1 MSTNGQFDWV
11 EFYKEFAGKL
21 LAYKDNRKELISKVK
36 QVFMDTGIKMPTLE
50 EDNQI
55 VDIDPFTVFGLFNKN
70 LSVSNRNTIAAAI
83 KKLFGVAAPA
93 PSSFDGVP
101 VLNNMNATFYRFPL
115 HRDSALFDDLWRLFE
130 SALAYASS
138 PSADKRESLCR
149 FFERAVGVKRNGIG
163 KITMGLYWIAPETFL
178 NLDSTNRRY
187 IWESGK
193 LPVSFVKTLPNNSR
207 QITAAEYFD
216 IVEKLRR
223 CLQSGACKVKNFVE
237 LSFDAWKGDKTVNER
252 LKDCVELLK
261 NNHNVILHGAPGTGK
276 TYLAKEIAKEMG
288 CDDGR
293 IGFVQFHQSYDYTDF
308 VEGLRPRN
316 KDGLDEIGFEPKDGI
331 FKEFCAKALKNP
343 SGNGV
348 DNFDEI
354 WDKLFEKLNAESVM
368 KIPSLSGRSEIPL
381 EINEYGDGLASR
393 TYENDKYEPGK
404 WIRGQSKF
412 FTKQQCYNIY
422 RGSKGIP
429 SGGHD
434 NYRKAI
440 VEYMKK
446 ELGLLPFKADA
457 PAAQRDAKP
466 FVFIIDEINR
476 GEMSKIFGELFFS
489 IDPGYR
495 GTEGAVKTQY
505 ANLQE
510 SANVFDLALAKPEGD
525 YGHFFVPENV
535 YIIGTMNDID
545 RSVESMDFA
554 MRRRFAF
561 KKVTAEGTRDAMFGD
576 GTKWE
581 NGAGEMVDV
590 SSCIDKIK
598 ASMDALNEAV
608 SDKAKGGLS
617 PAYHIGGAYFLKFAN
632 YFNGENEAEAFQALW
647 DNHLEGLLR
656 EYLRGRDDVD
666 ETKLS
671 KLRNAYFGE
680 PKMADEG
687 AD

>member
-1 MSTNGQFDWV
+1 MKCHYELVIDQINDQANGRVADGQLFVDFHGESKISTVARETVQ
-11 EFYKEFAGKL
+11 
-21 LAYKDNRKELISKVK
+21 KELERLSSSGLVHSQVRPGDSYCAFTDAEFSPVPFVGSDDEIVENAVK
-36 QVFMDTGIKMPTLE
+36 
-50 EDNQI
+50 
-55 VDIDPFTVFGLFNKN
+55 
-70 LSVSNRNTIAAAI
+70 
-83 KKLFGVAAPA
+83 
-93 PSSFDGVP
+93 
-101 VLNNMNATFYRFPL
+101 
-115 HRDSALFDDLWRLFE
+115 AL
-130 SALAYASS
+130 
-138 PSADKRESLCR
+138 K
-149 FFERAVGVKRNGIG
+149 
-163 KITMGLYWIAPETFL
+163 
-178 NLDSTNRRY
+178 
-187 IWESGK
+187 
-193 LPVSFVKTLPNNSR
+193 SFVNKHGDAIDHAIEKAMKGDETMNN
-207 QITAAEYFD
+207 TT
-216 IVEKLRR
+216 
-223 CLQSGACKVKNFVE
+223 QSGN
-237 LSFDAWKGDKTVNER
+237 L

-308 VEGLRPRN
+308 VEGLRPKN
-316 KDGLDEIGFEPKDGI
+316 KDGSDEIGFEPKDGI

-466 FVFIIDEINR
+466 FVFIIDESNR

-525 YGHFFVPENV
+525 CGHFFVPENV

-561 KKVTAEGTRDAMFGD
+561 KEVTAECSAAMLD
-576 GTKWE
+576 DPAAWK
-581 NGAGEMVDV
+581 NGAGETVDV
-590 SSCIDKIK
+590 PSCLDKIK
-598 ASMDALNEAV
+598 ASMKALNDAIWKKRAPE
-608 SDKAKGGLS
+608 DKEKQEKTGLTS
-617 PAYHIGGAYFLKFAN
+617 AYHIGGAYFLKFAN
-632 YFNGENEAEAFQALW
+632 YFDGENEAKAFQTLW
-647 DNHLEGLLR
+647 NNHLEGLLR
-656 EYLRGRDDVD
+656 EYLRGMDSDGK
-666 ETKLS
+666 KLEA
-671 KLRNAYFGE
+671 LQAAYDSGWKVPE
-680 PKMADEG
+680 EKPVAEQP
-687 AD
+687 AESTSASEQS